1 MSDPERNDDTL
12 PVWFPAALRKGAG
25 WLVLAIVVGG
35 TALLGVLWLL
45 DRLSDFFTMI
55 LTALFLSFALD
66 PAVSYLT
73 KRGYRRGRA
82 AGLVFLVGFL
92 FIVFII
98 ALLVPAIVSGVTQ
111 LVDNAD
117 TLVARLADW
126 LRPFRIELSVTEI
139 TARIEEFAEGL
150 QDNLADVAGGVLSV
164 TATIF
169 GGLFRWATIAL
180 FTFYMV
186 AEGPAL
192 RRTICSL
199 LPPRNQQHVLFVWNT
214 AIDQTGGYFYSRL
227 LLAAINGAGM
237 LIVLFVF
244 DVPFAVPLAIFVGI
258 VSAFIPIIGT
268 YIGGV
273 PPVLVAFL
281 TSTAA
286 GIAVLVYIIVY
297 QQVENFVLSPRIT
310 AKTMSLHPAI
320 AFAAALIGASLGG
333 LLFAFL
339 ALPAAGVIQAGVKL
353 WGKQYEVVESELTT
367 NQEPGEPKEG
377 KGQPWRRPGHG

>member
-1 MSDPERNDDTL
+1 VSEPERDDTS
-12 PVWFPAALRKGAG
+12 PAWIPAALRKGTG

-45 DRLSDFFTMI
+45 DRLSDFITMI

-66 PAVSYLT
+66 PAVTYLT

-82 AGLVFLVGFL
+82 TGLVFLVGFL

-98 ALLVPAIVSGVTQ
+98 ALLVPAIVSGITQ
-111 LVDNAD
+111 LVENAD

-180 FTFYMV
+180 FTYYMV

-192 RRTICSL
+192 RRAVCSL

-227 LLAAINGAGM
+227 LLAVINGTGM
-237 LIVLFVF
+237 LIVLFLF
-244 DVPFAVPLAIFVGI
+244 DVPFAVPLAIFVGV

-286 GIAVLVYIIVY
+286 GIAVLIYIIVY
-297 QQVENFVLSPRIT
+297 QQIENFVLSPRIT
-310 AKTMSLHPAI
+310 ARTMSLHPAI

-353 WGKQYEVVESELTT
+353 WGKQYDVVESELTT
-367 NQEPGEPKEG
+367 SEAPTEPKEK
-377 KGQPWRRPGHG
+377 KGLPWRRSDDG

>member
-1 MSDPERNDDTL
+1 VSDPERNDDTL

>member
-1 MSDPERNDDTL
+1 MSEPERDDTS
-12 PVWFPAALRKGAG
+12 PAWIPAALRKGTG

-45 DRLSDFFTMI
+45 DRLSDFITMI

-66 PAVSYLT
+66 PAVTYLT

-82 AGLVFLVGFL
+82 TGLVFLVGFL

-98 ALLVPAIVSGVTQ
+98 ALLVPAIVSGITQ
-111 LVDNAD
+111 LVENAD

-180 FTFYMV
+180 FTYYMV

-192 RRTICSL
+192 RRAVCSL

-227 LLAAINGAGM
+227 LLAVINGTGM
-237 LIVLFVF
+237 LIVLFLF
-244 DVPFAVPLAIFVGI
+244 DVPFAVPLAIFVGV

-286 GIAVLVYIIVY
+286 GIAVLIYIIVY
-297 QQVENFVLSPRIT
+297 QQIENFVLSPRIT
-310 AKTMSLHPAI
+310 ARTMSLHPAI

-353 WGKQYEVVESELTT
+353 WGKQYDVVESELTT
-367 NQEPGEPKEG
+367 SEAPTEPKEK
-377 KGQPWRRPGHG
+377 KGLPWRRSDDG